1 MVFDTNNPNNIEDHP
16 EHDQDKIDP
25 DLISEITIRIN
36 AGNLDPLGLLLIDGS
51 LSLKGKI

>member
-16 EHDQDKIDP
+16 EHDQDKNDP

-36 AGNLDPLGLLLIDGS
+36 AVNLDPLGLLLIDGI
-51 LSLKGKI
+51 LSS